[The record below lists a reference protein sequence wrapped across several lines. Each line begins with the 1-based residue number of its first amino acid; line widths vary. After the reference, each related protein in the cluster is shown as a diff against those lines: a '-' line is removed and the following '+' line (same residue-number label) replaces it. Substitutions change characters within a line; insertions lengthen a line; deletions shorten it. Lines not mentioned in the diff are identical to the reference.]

1 MAFLK
6 IPTRGGIME
15 TLHETPD
22 NCIEWCLA
30 KQKESSLPDQ
40 AHFDDV
46 IAYLKIAKK
55 AIADAFD
62 LVQGKV

>member
-1 MAFLK
+1 
-6 IPTRGGIME
+6 ME